1 MLLRVNANPQV
12 ADIHG
17 NTPLHF
23 FALAAAEE
31 GVIKGDAKNEK
42 GTTKQKE
49 ERNKA
54 KRNAD
59 VIEALVANKKCQN
72 WYGNRNRI
80 HYQSTLLMLAFQ
92 QRRPCTRHHHGDVG
106 QA

>member
-1 MLLRVNANPQV
+1 MLLRVNANPEV
-12 ADIHG
+12 ADING

-31 GVIKGDAKNEK
+31 GVTKGDAKKDEK

-54 KRNAD
+54 KRNSDA
-59 VIEALVANKKCQN
+59 IEALASNRKCKN
-72 WYGNRNRI
+72 WYGEIFPSYIFDLCSRCC
-80 HYQSTLLMLAFQ
+80 SDACVSATGTL
-92 QRRPCTRHHHGDVG
+92 PKT
-106 QA
+106 

>member
-1 MLLRVNANPQV
+1 MN
-12 ADIHG
+12 G

-31 GVIKGDAKNEK
+31 GVRKDDAKRDER
-42 GTTKQKE
+42 GTSKQKE

-59 VIEALVANKKCQN
+59 VIEALFSNKKCLN
-72 WYGNRNRI
+72 WYRI
-80 HYQSTLLMLAFQ
+80 
-92 QRRPCTRHHHGDVG
+92 
-106 QA
+106 